1 MKAVGF
7 AGAEKFQALR
17 SNLLQLAFKFC
28 AYNAIKGGEPSM
40 QTFKMQIVTAERLA
54 VAPLI
59 RSACFT
65 ARSAKPLN
73 EGSYLMTRNGEDHAF
88 AMKS

>member
-1 MKAVGF
+1 
-7 AGAEKFQALR
+7 
-17 SNLLQLAFKFC
+17 
-28 AYNAIKGGEPSM
+28 M